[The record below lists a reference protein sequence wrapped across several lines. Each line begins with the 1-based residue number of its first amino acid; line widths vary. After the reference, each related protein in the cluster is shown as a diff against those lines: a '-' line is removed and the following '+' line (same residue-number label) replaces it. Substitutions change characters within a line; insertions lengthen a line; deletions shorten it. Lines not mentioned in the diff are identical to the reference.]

1 MIPEDSAM
9 RRLGCSADRFYSPF
23 RHPAAS
29 RRLLAAFL
37 ILALI
42 ASSTTLSFAQRRP
55 ILRPAARDYF
65 AGKFVLIS
73 RDGRPPSLQQPR
85 MLARVA
91 DHDLILPPERAM
103 AGADTLIEWA
113 KSVDYDEADGVI
125 ISLDAI
131 AGDSRQPQQ
140 LQRLDVIKWI
150 RARRP
155 AVAVYAFT
163 AGSSDQLIQFA
174 LNLVA
179 ESALDFLLISGAG
192 ASREKLPD
200 EIAARGLSDKSAIV
214 PDVDAAAMILLSRM
228 LNRRFGFTP
237 KIFPV
242 FSSVEGRS
250 SISHNWR
257 NLPLHEGV
265 SATIRAIGAVEP
277 SQPDSPQPNNATRSV
292 DALLFVHTPR
302 TPDANRDA
310 LIEAIAR
317 NIGNSAIVAFA
328 DLSETKES
336 KEAVIAELRRR
347 KLLDKLITYASSD
360 PISLGGD
367 SADAISR
374 AITHTS
380 AFLNAVRFMRDD
392 LARVRRFDRA
402 HFDLLFSRYLS
413 DWAYALTIRPK
424 LDDFVKG
431 ELKADPNRLEAATER
446 AEAFALGQIRQT
458 AEQLF
463 NEQFKRNVHA
473 ILLSTGERAQFEISM
488 LQRLQIR
495 LATGKTSEAD
505 IRQSVYIPRI
515 NLPELSAPGARAE
528 WFLESEGLDERIAR
542 HFTSTDWGRFKS
554 DVEKVEVTIKLA
566 PQQGSQESYTI
577 SNSRRRD
584 ARRVMITAPSNQGV
598 FYALSKL
605 EMLGADGRLAEDFQI
620 SESPSLARRG
630 VAEAFRGLPWSHR
643 DRLETLRFLGRAR
656 MNRYVYAPKGDP
668 LRGERWR
675 EDYGD
680 EDLEKFRQLLRAA
693 EENFVRFVYALSPD
707 RLITYSSDE
716 DAAALIRKLEALS
729 ALGVRGFAICFDD
742 APATLQ
748 NGEDRAR
755 FKTLAS
761 AQTHL
766 INRVHGRL
774 KQSGADFELYIAPAA
789 FADARLNSDYLKELG
804 AAIPQEVLFFWP
816 GADSAERM
824 NTQAREGSALAGRR
838 PVIWDSFPANDDE
851 PWRLFPGAKRGA
863 SPTLNEDANGFI
875 ATARDEPRAS
885 MLPLATA
892 ADYAWDSR
900 NYNPRQSLDRA
911 LNLLYDE
918 RARAGLRVWTQ
929 VYGDRGDSMF
939 KPLFQKQTGAIN
951 IESIERKL
959 AELQG
964 AVEMIGVTL
973 HQGLLRGEL
982 ASFVART
989 RSAVERL
996 KSDPSYE
1003 KLPGGNYRLRSN

>member
-1 MIPEDSAM
+1 
-9 RRLGCSADRFYSPF
+9 
-23 RHPAAS
+23 
-29 RRLLAAFL
+29 
-37 ILALI
+37 
-42 ASSTTLSFAQRRP
+42 
-55 ILRPAARDYF
+55 
-65 AGKFVLIS
+65 
-73 RDGRPPSLQQPR
+73 

-91 DHDLILPPERAM
+91 DHDLILPPERAI
-103 AGADTLIEWA
+103 AGANTLIEWA

-131 AGDSRQPQQ
+131 AGGSRQPQQ
-140 LQRLDVIKWI
+140 LQQLDVVKWI

-155 AVAVYAFT
+155 AMAVYAFT
-163 AGSSDQLIQFA
+163 AGSSEQLIQSA

-200 EIAARGLSDKSAIV
+200 EVAARGLSDKSAIV

-242 FSSVEGRS
+242 FSSVEGRNS
-250 SISHNWR
+250 VSNNRR
-257 NLPLHEGV
+257 NLPLGAGA

-277 SQPDSPQPNNATRSV
+277 SQPDSPPSNNATRSV

-317 NIGNSAIVAFA
+317 NVGNSAIVAFA
-328 DLSETKES
+328 DISETKES

-360 PISLGGD
+360 PISPGSD

-374 AITHTS
+374 AVTHTS

-424 LDDFVKG
+424 LDDFVKT
-431 ELKADPNRLEAATER
+431 ELKADPNRLGAATER
-446 AEAFALGQIRQT
+446 AEAFAFEQVKQS

-463 NEQFKRNVHA
+463 NEQFKRNIHA

-488 LQRLQIR
+488 MQRLQVR
-495 LATGKTSEAD
+495 LSTRKTSEAE
-505 IRQSVYIPRI
+505 IRQSVYIPQI
-515 NLPELSAPGARAE
+515 NFPELSGQGARAR

-542 HFTSTDWGRFKS
+542 RFNATDWGRFKS
-554 DVEKVEVTIKLA
+554 DVGEVGVSVKLS
-566 PQQGSQESYTI
+566 PRQGSQESYTI

-584 ARRVMITAPSNQGV
+584 ARRVTITAPSNQGV

-605 EMLGADGRLAEDFQI
+605 EMLGADGRLAEDFQL

-630 VAEAFRGLPWSHR
+630 VAEAFRSAPWSHG
-643 DRLETLRFLGRAR
+643 DRLETLRFLGLAR
-656 MNRYVYAPKGDP
+656 MNRYVYAPKG
-668 LRGERWR
+668 ERWR
-675 EDYGD
+675 EGYDD
-680 EDLEKFRQLLRAA
+680 EDRERFKQLLRAA
-693 EENFVRFVYALSPD
+693 EENFVRVVYAVRPGTSA
-707 RLITYSSDE
+707 TYSSEE
-716 DAAALIRKLEALS
+716 DTDALIREVEALEALGAQS
-729 ALGVRGFAICFDD
+729 FAICFDD
-742 APATLQ
+742 APAILQ
-748 NGEDRAR
+748 NSEDRAR

-761 AQTHL
+761 AHAHL
-766 INRVHGRL
+766 INRVYGRVHERL
-774 KQSGADFELYIAPAA
+774 KQSGADIELYIAPAV
-789 FADARLNSDYLKELG
+789 FADARLNSDYLKQLG
-804 AAIPQEVLFFWP
+804 AAIPQEVLFFRP
-816 GADSAERM
+816 GADSSERA
-824 NTQAREGSALAGRR
+824 NTQAREWSALAGRR
-838 PVIWDSFPANDDE
+838 PVVWDNFPANDDE
-851 PWRLFPGAKRGA
+851 LWRLFPGAKLGA

-875 ATARDEPRAS
+875 ATAMSQARAS
-885 MLPLATA
+885 MLPIVTA

-900 NYNPRQSLDRA
+900 NYNPQQSLDRA

-918 RARAGLRVWTQ
+918 RARAGLRVWLQ
-929 VYGDRGDSMF
+929 DYGERGDSVF
-939 KPLFQKQTGAIN
+939 KPLFQKQTGEIN
-951 IESIERKL
+951 IGLIERRL
-959 AELQG
+959 AELQD

-973 HQGLLRGEL
+973 NQGLLRGEL
-982 ASFVART
+982 ASFVSRT

-996 KSDPSYE
+996 KSDPGYE
-1003 KLPGGNYRLRSN
+1003 KLPSGNYRLKEK